1 MASPPST
8 TSPKQWETRPDSV
21 RGSELASD
29 FTSSL
34 NVDRRMYRED
44 IAASIAHARMLGAQ
58 GIISTEDSTA
68 IIKGLTQIR
77 SEIEGGTFQWQPELE
92 DIHMNVESGLFD
104 LIGDV
109 AGKLHTGRSR
119 NDQVATDFR
128 LYVMRRAKQSVAGC
142 RRLQRALLDQAA
154 EHRTTL
160 LPGYTHLQRAQP
172 IVFGHAMMA
181 YFEMFG
187 RDADSFNA
195 ANDSADVCPLGSGAL
210 AGTTYPIDRES
221 VAQEL
226 GYSRISSNS
235 MDAVSDRDF
244 VLDYLFAAAKTM
256 THLSRLSEDIVVWSS
271 QEFGFVQLSDAYS
284 TGSSMM
290 PQKRN
295 PDYAELIRGRS
306 GRVTGALMSMLMT
319 LKGLPMTYNRDLQED
334 KQQLMDAADTVR
346 SALEAATGMVD
357 ETQVD
362 AKRASEA
369 ASDPALVAT
378 DIADRLVQE
387 HGMPFREAYTRVKES
402 IFGSSSDAIDDVPKV
417 SALDSVQMRDIH
429 GGTSPGQVSAAV
441 TRGYGELDAARLRGE
456 W

>member
-1 MASPPST
+1 MASAPST
-8 TSPKQWETRPDSV
+8 SSPNQWETKPDSV

-58 GIISTEDSTA
+58 GIISTEDSAAIIEGLTA
-68 IIKGLTQIR
+68 IRG
-77 SEIEGGTFQWQPELE
+77 EIEDGRFPWRPELE
-92 DIHMNVESGLFD
+92 DIHMNVESRLFD

-119 NDQVATDFR
+119 NDQVVTDFR
-128 LYVMRRAKQSVAGC
+128 LYVMRRAKESVAGC
-142 RRLQRALLDQAA
+142 RRLQRVLLDQAA

-181 YFEMFG
+181 YFEMLG
-187 RDADSFNA
+187 RDAACFNA
-195 ANDSADVCPLGSGAL
+195 AYDSADMCSLGSGAL
-210 AGTTYPIDRES
+210 AGTTYPIDREA

-226 GYSRISSNS
+226 GFSRISGNS

-244 VLDYLFAAAKTM
+244 ALDYLFAAVKTM
-256 THLSRLSEDIVVWSS
+256 MHLSRLAEDIVIWSS
-271 QEFGFVQLSDAYS
+271 QEFGFARLSDAYS

-334 KQQLMDAADTVR
+334 KQQLMDAADTVM
-346 SALEAATGMVD
+346 SALEAATGMVG
-357 ETQVD
+357 EMQID
-362 AKRASEA
+362 AARASEA

-378 DIADRLVQE
+378 DIADRLVQKQ
-387 HGMPFREAYTRVKES
+387 GMPFREAYAKVKES
-402 IFGSSSDAIDDVPKV
+402 IFSGNVDGTESVPEV
-417 SALDSVQMRDIH
+417 SASDSVQMRDIP
-429 GGTSPGQVSAAV
+429 GGTSPKQVSVAV
-441 TRGYGELDAARLRGE
+441 MRGYGELDAARLRGE